1 MRISDWSSDVCS
13 SDLQA
18 RGSIRPHISALY
30 TDTFLDNRLGW
41 SIAVDINKRSIDDQ
55 QFATDGV
62 IQDSTWA
69 GPDTRYRVFAV
80 HQNDMVGDDER
91 ISATSA
97 LQFKATDSLEL
108 YVDPLVSQ
116 LDQRYNYFQRNKWS
130 AGAGAPGHSPT
141 DSVTVDANG
150 EI

>member
-1 MRISDWSSDVCS
+1 MTVEGAYNE
-13 SDLQA
+13 QA

-80 HQNDMVGDDER
+80 HQNDLEIG
-91 ISATSA
+91 SATCRDRVC
-97 LQFKATDSLEL
+97 QIV
-108 YVDPLVSQ
+108 YVLWV
-116 LDQRYNYFQRNKWS
+116 
-130 AGAGAPGHSPT
+130 
-141 DSVTVDANG
+141 VDILKKKKKKNN
-150 EI
+150 